1 MKELIRKVL
10 REEVDRRF
18 VKGTPEVQAF
28 IIKQME
34 GILSETTKVIPPP
47 EDNYG
52 NYGEE
57 WCKDG
62 NAVLESRYYFDSE
75 DEDENNEKFYSGH
88 LIIDKQVVNFLT
100 NMLQVRKLFILNVI
114 VEWYD
119 EKYATKFGQETG
131 HPEFDIDEISETD
144 SPRKCY
150 QNITTDN
157 LSRDEMIDYLDKHT
171 SSRKSRIE
179 GLTDDELRSDYRKVY
194 NIQLN
199 RN

>member
-10 REEVDRRF
+10 REEVNRRF
-18 VKGTPEVQAF
+18 VKGTPEVQSF
-28 IIKQME
+28 IIKRME
-34 GILSETTKVIPPP
+34 DILSETTKVIPPP

-62 NAVLESRYYFDSE
+62 NVVLESRYYFYGE
-75 DEDENNEKFYSGH
+75 DEDENNEKFHGGH
-88 LIIDKQVVNFLT
+88 LIIDEQVVNFLT
-100 NMLQVRKLFILNVI
+100 NMLQVRKSFIFNVI

-144 SPRKCY
+144 SPRKCH
-150 QNITTDN
+150 QIIDTSS
-157 LSRDEMIDYLDKHT
+157 LSRDEMINYIEKHT
-171 SSRKSRIE
+171 LSKKSEIKA
-179 GLTDDELRSDYRKVY
+179 LTDDELQSDYRKVY

-199 RN
+199 RK

>member
-34 GILSETTKVIPPP
+34 GILSETTKAIPPP

-150 QNITTDN
+150 QNITKT
-157 LSRDEMIDYLDKHT
+157 
-171 SSRKSRIE
+171 
-179 GLTDDELRSDYRKVY
+179 
-194 NIQLN
+194 
-199 RN
+199 